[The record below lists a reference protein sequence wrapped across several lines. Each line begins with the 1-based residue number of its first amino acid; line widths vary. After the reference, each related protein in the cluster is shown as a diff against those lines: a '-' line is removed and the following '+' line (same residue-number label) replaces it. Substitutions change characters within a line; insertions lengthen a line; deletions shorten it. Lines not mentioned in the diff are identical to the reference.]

1 MKKYEY
7 KSVDLKSTM
16 SISPDKKTEE
26 LVKKLNEMGNDGW
39 ILISGIRLTKP
50 FVFIREIIE

>member
-1 MKKYEY
+1 
-7 KSVDLKSTM
+7 M

-26 LVKKLNEMGNDGW
+26 LMKKLNEMGNDGW

-50 FVFIREIIE
+50 FVFMREIIE